1 MLVNLGT
8 RFGWTRLVKSA
19 HELPP
24 SVRRGFLD
32 EGERRPIGQET
43 VSPIAIAP
51 LTWHIALVLVAYAIA
66 HFVTE
71 LSSVLLPGKYKIPM
85 FSLSMIAG
93 AGLQMVLDALRVGQY
108 VDRQIMSRIGSCV
121 SDYLIAFGIA
131 SVNISVVVN
140 YAAPLA
146 IMCVLGMAYAVAAF
160 WLLGRKVF
168 HNFWFERSLFAYGWT
183 TGVVAIGITL
193 LRVVDPRLKSSTL
206 GDFALAHVF
215 ISSFNIAL
223 IITLPALI
231 ANDVIVM
238 PAVLLTV
245 ASATCILL
253 SRTLIGWFPDGAG
266 TLREGEAAVIAD
278 DK

>member
-71 LSSVLLPGKYKIPM
+71 LTSVVLPGKYKIPM

-93 AGLQMVLDALRVGQY
+93 ACLQMVLDALRVGQY

-131 SVNISVVVN
+131 SINISVVVN

-146 IMCVLGMAYAVAAF
+146 IMCVFGMAYAVATF
-160 WLLGRKVF
+160 WLLGRKMF

-183 TGVVAIGITL
+183 TGVVAIEITL

-231 ANDVIVM
+231 ANDIIVM

-253 SRTLIGWFPDGAG
+253 SRTLVGWFPKGAE
-266 TLREGEAAVIAD
+266 TSREGEAAVIAD
-278 DK
+278 EK